1 MGRGRKKRINYTN
14 TNAENEAFVEEFI
27 SEEKLDEVSEETI
40 LDDKIKNGISKVD
53 EIVSSLNNIQNEF
66 SSLLVG
72 SEEEK
77 IFYERKVKP
86 LVEEINFLA
95 IAAQGTSIASLNIQS
110 NAFVKK
116 RQLKIFLNLSY
127 EILKETYCMLELLKK
142 RNSIYR
148 SIIEEDIRRCTNDC
162 IFEENCNED

>member
-66 SSLLVG
+66 SS
-72 SEEEK
+72 
-77 IFYERKVKP
+77 F
-86 LVEEINFLA
+86 
-95 IAAQGTSIASLNIQS
+95 
-110 NAFVKK
+110 
-116 RQLKIFLNLSY
+116 
-127 EILKETYCMLELLKK
+127 
-142 RNSIYR
+142 YR